1 MKVRIKKT
9 GEIMNAD
16 PNATV
21 MLEYLDATFCNI
33 ELPLD
38 EIELMPESDVPYSEI
53 ERRKRI
59 TELAKMMYVSSLFEN
74 DEFDKCLIHAEEI
87 IEKEDQYIKDGRI

>member
-1 MKVRIKKT
+1 MKVRIKNT
-9 GEIMNAD
+9 RVIMNAD

-21 MLEYLDATFCNI
+21 MLEYLDDTYCNI

-38 EIELMPESDVPYSEI
+38 EIELIPENDVPYSEI

-59 TELAKMMYVSSLFEN
+59 TEEHLESTIFLAMKKGYELGME
-74 DEFDKCLIHAEEI
+74 DA
-87 IEKEDQYIKDGRI
+87 KEALKQQTTNANKTN

>member
-21 MLEYLDATFCNI
+21 MLEYLDNTCCNI
-33 ELPLD
+33 KLPLD
-38 EIELMPESDVPYSEI
+38 EIELIPESDVPHSEI

-59 TELAKMMYVSSLFEN
+59 TELAKKMYLSPVFDSG
-74 DEFDKCLIHAEEI
+74 EFNKFIIRAEKI
-87 IEKEDQYIKDGRI
+87 IEKEDQYIKEGKI

>member
-21 MLEYLDATFCNI
+21 MLEYLDDTCCNI

-38 EIELMPESDVPYSEI
+38 EIELIPESDVPHSTI
-53 ERRKRI
+53 
-59 TELAKMMYVSSLFEN
+59 
-74 DEFDKCLIHAEEI
+74 
-87 IEKEDQYIKDGRI
+87 

>member
-16 PNATV
+16 QNATV
-21 MLEYLDATFCNI
+21 MLEYLDNTCCNI

-38 EIELMPESDVPYSEI
+38 EIELIPESDVPYSEI

-59 TELAKMMYVSSLFEN
+59 TELAKMMYVSSHFEN
-74 DEFDKCLIHAEEI
+74 DEFDKCLIHAEKI
-87 IEKEDQYIKDGRI
+87 IEKEDKYIKEGKI